1 MYHLMIYM
9 AYMPVLIGV
18 WLMWWRVYSELEIY
32 STCQQKNSW
41 ILHAGLR
48 CPERCR
54 RRWNSED
61 SQSRRQVDSSGGASS
76 LVSFQQR
83 RMSFS
88 RPYLRRRMN
97 RRMATAS
104 PTWIVVK
111 FIHYHNLRWYHML
124 KLEEKVGV
132 DEHFQYRSKSH
143 LEVKKNYEISW
154 KVGFL
159 LN

>member
-1 MYHLMIYM
+1 MWSTWMFDVSSDDLYGIYACIDWSVINVM
-9 AYMPVLIGV
+9 EGFIQNWKYTALVNK
-18 WLMWWRVYSELEIY
+18 
-32 STCQQKNSW
+32 KNSW

-97 RRMATAS
+97 RRKRGRSSKMED
-104 PTWIVVK
+104 K
-111 FIHYHNLRWYHML
+111 E
-124 KLEEKVGV
+124 KEEEDEEEVGEDV
-132 DEHFQYRSKSH
+132 QYGGS
-143 LEVKKNYEISW
+143 
-154 KVGFL
+154 GGGG
-159 LN
+159 